1 MDAVE
6 KVAEAVLYE
15 GYLLY
20 PYRRSALKNQQRWT
34 FGGVYPRA
42 YSAASGGDDPWIMQ
56 TQCLVLGDQ
65 DTRLEVKVR
74 FLHVV
79 DRGVAETVEGALHRV
94 EMFRVGEQ
102 VYQPWEEAVER
113 VVIVGG
119 SDGDR
124 PVRMGDLIKRSR
136 QAEIEVAA
144 GSITEPLSDPAGHV
158 VGALIRAWRSLR
170 GAVEIAAEPLD
181 EVLAGAPRVAPGYRL
196 TVRIVNTTP
205 WPSPA
210 GDERPRAA
218 ALRHTFVSTHTILR
232 VQGGTFVS
240 LLEPPPEYQEAAG
253 RCENVKTWPVLAGE
267 PGDRHTVLSSP
278 IILYDYPQVSPQSPG
293 NLFDGTEIDEL
304 LTLSILTLTDEE
316 KQEMR
321 ESDARAREILER
333 TESLTPE
340 QLMQLHGAIRSLQP
354 LRREEP

>member
-1 MDAVE
+1 MDGVE
-6 KVAEAVLYE
+6 RVAEAVLYE

-42 YSAASGGDDPWIMQ
+42 YSDASGGDDPWIMQ
-56 TQCLVLGDQ
+56 TQCLVVGDE
-65 DTRLEVKVR
+65 DTSLEVKVC
-74 FLHVV
+74 FLHLV
-79 DRGVAETVEGALHRV
+79 DRGVAETVAGALHHV
-94 EMFRVGEQ
+94 EVLRVGEQ
-102 VYQPWEEAVER
+102 VYRPWEEAVER
-113 VVIVGG
+113 VIIVGG
-119 SDGDR
+119 SDGKR
-124 PVRMGDLIKRSR
+124 PVRLGDLIERSR
-136 QAEIEVAA
+136 WIKIDVPEGRAE
-144 GSITEPLSDPAGHV
+144 EPLIDPDGHV
-158 VGALIRAWRSLR
+158 AGALVRAWRSLR
-170 GAVEIAAEPLD
+170 GAVEITAEPLD

-205 WPSPA
+205 WPDPA
-210 GDERPRAA
+210 RDERPRAA

-232 VQGGTFVS
+232 VWGGEFVS
-240 LLEPPPEYQEAAG
+240 LLEPPAAYQEATG

-267 PGDRHTVLSSP
+267 PGDRHTLLSSP

-304 LTLSILTLTDEE
+304 LTLSILALTDEE
-316 KQEMR
+316 KQELR
-321 ESDARAREILER
+321 ESDARAREMLER

-354 LRREEP
+354 LRGEER

>member
-56 TQCLVLGDQ
+56 TQCLVVGDEA
-65 DTRLEVKVR
+65 TSLEVKVR

-79 DRGVAETVEGALHRV
+79 DRGVAETVAGALHHV
-94 EMFRVGEQ
+94 EALRVGEQ
-102 VYQPWEEAVER
+102 VYRPWEEAVER

-124 PVRMGDLIKRSR
+124 PVRLGDLIEHSR
-136 QAEIEVAA
+136 WIKIDVLEGRAD
-144 GSITEPLSDPAGHV
+144 EPLIDPDGHV
-158 VGALIRAWRSLR
+158 AGALIREWRSLR
-170 GAVEIAAEPLD
+170 GAVEITAEPLD
-181 EVLAGAPRVAPGYRL
+181 EVLASTPHVAPGYRL

-205 WPSPA
+205 WPDPA
-210 GDERPRAA
+210 RDERLRAA
-218 ALRHTFVSTHTILR
+218 VLRHTFVSTHTILR

-240 LLEPPPEYQEAAG
+240 LLEPSAEYQEVAG

-267 PGDRHTVLSSP
+267 PGERHTLLSSP
-278 IILYDYPQVSPQSPG
+278 IILYDYPEVSPQSPG

-340 QLMQLHGAIRSLQP
+340 QLMQLHGAIRSLQS
-354 LRREEP
+354 LRREER